1 MRQVRDRG
9 ATVRDMPHGLWARL
23 LRHEPCMGSRSSH
36 RMSPCPPSTMCQ
48 LFALNSNSPTEVT
61 FAFTGFSAR
70 GGATGEHAD
79 GFGLAFHD
87 GAACRLFVDDGRASD
102 AALAG

>member
-1 MRQVRDRG
+1 
-9 ATVRDMPHGLWARL
+9 
-23 LRHEPCMGSRSSH
+23 
-36 RMSPCPPSTMCQ
+36 MCQ
-48 LFALNSNSPTEVT
+48 LFALSSNAPTEVT

-87 GAACRLFVDDGRASD
+87 GAA
-102 AALAG
+102 